1 MKLYHLIFKTVE
13 AAKEFREN
21 SADVCTLPDNKC
33 MVRWFGLPV
42 KEVEIRRLRKSV
54 TDDQIKASLA
64 KFGRIVS
71 IEQWVDS
78 TLDEGMVNKRVVFE
92 LETMMPKEVLIDQ
105 IHGTVIYSKPLNPA
119 AKRADKLAAITEEA
133 MAEY

>member
-105 IHGTVIYSKPLNPA
+105 IPGTVIYSKPLNPA
-119 AKRADKLAAITEEA
+119 AKRADKLAAITEA